1 MNHRARS
8 WVSWTLLLSVLLL
21 LQGCETAPTVLT
33 EVEIREVLV
42 PVRTPLPDDCFEQ
55 HDVSQQAE
63 MPAEGSLTFKDY
75 VIWADGLVVVTRRYQ
90 AQVDRCGTLNQGA
103 FDPEVPIEEP

>member
-1 MNHRARS
+1 
-8 WVSWTLLLSVLLL
+8 
-21 LQGCETAPTVLT
+21 
-33 EVEIREVLV
+33 
-42 PVRTPLPDDCFEQ
+42 
-55 HDVSQQAE
+55 